1 MSMCYVG
8 YSHPKSYMSPGD
20 SGIASGIPSAMQSGM
35 QTSAP
40 SEVAPGDL
48 EQLDGEDGA
57 PQQPFGK
64 DCYIY
69 MYLR

>member
-1 MSMCYVG
+1 
-8 YSHPKSYMSPGD
+8 MSPGD

-57 PQQPFGK
+57 PQQPFGNEHYT
-64 DCYIY
+64 CTYMY
-69 MYLR
+69 MYLH